1 MLPSLCWYLSIDL
14 FYSLP
19 LFLSLNTRNPFSLS
33 CLLLPT
39 LPVEPRTKIHKM
51 DALQKKKAEEKLS
64 TRGVQQAP
72 GGRFFFFFFLDS
84 FSFLHRFFLGIPL
97 VWLKEKG
104 EYLNV
109 YYCSQRWLFYFCFYF
124 HVYDIL
130 LCWDEVYEYCSNS
143 SQIFN
148 SAYTVVYGQLSSSV
162 CSVPCWYERANED
175 SPAAIGG
182 SFLHICERLF

>member
-1 MLPSLCWYLSIDL
+1 VLPSLCWYLSIDL

-33 CLLLPT
+33 CLLLPA

-51 DALQKKKAEEKLS
+51 GALQKKRRGKIS

-72 GGRFFFFFFLDS
+72 GGRFFQLLFLDS
-84 FSFLHRFFLGIPL
+84 FSFLNRFFLGIPL

-109 YYCSQRWLFYFCFYF
+109 YYCSQRWLFCFYFYF

-130 LCWDEVYEYCSNS
+130 LCWDEVYEYCSS

-148 SAYTVVYGQLSSSV
+148 SAYTVVYG
-162 CSVPCWYERANED
+162 
-175 SPAAIGG
+175 
-182 SFLHICERLF
+182 